1 MAELVDALGSGPSA
15 SNGVE
20 VRVLFWAPSA
30 LPADVQQ
37 VILQDPCF
45 KLASKQSDRTVPKC
59 SGSKE

>member
-1 MAELVDALGSGPSA
+1 
-15 SNGVE
+15 
-20 VRVLFWAPSA
+20 
-30 LPADVQQ
+30 VQQ